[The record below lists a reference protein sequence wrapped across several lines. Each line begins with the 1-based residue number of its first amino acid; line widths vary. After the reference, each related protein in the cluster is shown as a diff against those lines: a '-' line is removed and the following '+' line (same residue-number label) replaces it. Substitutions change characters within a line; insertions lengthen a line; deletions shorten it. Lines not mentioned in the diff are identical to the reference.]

1 MTAVAWLAS
10 FAFVAN
16 EARSAQPPVGLG
28 TVNAFAVLAGS
39 TVTNTGPSVINGDLG
54 LFPGT
59 SVTGFPPGIL
69 NGALHA
75 TDAVAGQAQSDLST
89 AYNDAAGRIPAA
101 SVPADL
107 GGLSVSP
114 GVFRNASSLLLTGS
128 LNLNAQ
134 GNPNAVFIFQAGSS
148 LTTAT
153 GSRVN
158 LVNGAQACNVF
169 WQIGSSA
176 TLGTGS
182 TFVGNILALTSTS
195 LNDSV
200 TVNGRVLARNG
211 AVTLIN
217 DTVTASGCAPGTTQN
232 DGSGGP
238 PPGTSADDGSA
249 LLTTNPGGIARDIS
263 RGSDRCVDRVFKAA
277 VRGLF
282 IRQVVFSVGN
292 RTVATDTRSPYE
304 ASVRRYNGGSHV
316 VRARVTFTDGTAAVT
331 LRMRFRAC
339 AAASSQAPREPV
351 GFTG

>member
-1 MTAVAWLAS
+1 MAAIAWTVA

-16 EARSAQPPVGLG
+16 DARSAQPPVGLG
-28 TVNAFAVLAGS
+28 TVNAFAILAGS
-39 TVTNTGPSVINGDLG
+39 TVSNTGPSVINGNLG

-59 SVTGFPPGIL
+59 SVTGFPPGVL

-75 TDAVAGQAQSDLST
+75 TDAVAGQAQADLTT

-101 SVPADL
+101 SAPADL

-114 GVFRNASSLLLTGS
+114 GVFKNASSLLLTGT
-128 LNLNAQ
+128 LTLNAQ

-148 LTTAT
+148 LTTAS
-153 GSRVN
+153 GSNVN
-158 LVNGAQACNVF
+158 LINGAQPCNVF

-217 DTVTASGCAPGTTQN
+217 DTVTASNCAPGTTQN

-238 PPGTSADDGSA
+238 PSGTSADNGSA

-263 RGSDRCVDRVFKAA
+263 RGSDRCVDRVFRAT

-282 IRQVVFSVGN
+282 IRRVVFSLGN
-292 RTVATDTRSPYE
+292 RRISTDTSSPYE
-304 ASVRRYNGGSHV
+304 ASVRRFNGGSHD
-316 VRARVTFTDGTAAVT
+316 VRARVTFTDGTPAVT

-339 AAASSQAPREPV
+339 AAASSQTPREPV